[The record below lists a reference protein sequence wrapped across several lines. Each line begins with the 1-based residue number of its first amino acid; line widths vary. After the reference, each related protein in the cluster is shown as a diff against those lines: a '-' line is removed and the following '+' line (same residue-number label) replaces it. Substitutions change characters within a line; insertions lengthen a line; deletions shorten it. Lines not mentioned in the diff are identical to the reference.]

1 MGPFGPTRC
10 RTFEL
15 TFLEVEERFA
25 SHDCVGQLHLGLVQ
39 EVRVEGVRGLAFLNG
54 GINAALD
61 ALNVLDQLV
70 LLRVERGAGFVDR
83 VQHGL
88 RIFGFG
94 HSVTVLPTF
103 WFTAVRRTPSNCNQ
117 FSTEYLFGNPFFL
130 FLFGYQYTLALTHAH
145 PHTHTRSHTP
155 HHYTTIYIIIYY
167 FIIILCSIIILLKQK
182 TPCITTEGLVTNVF
196 LDKQIGFR
204 FRVRLCRLGFKA

>member
-1 MGPFGPTRC
+1 MK
-10 RTFEL
+10 
-15 TFLEVEERFA
+15 
-25 SHDCVGQLHLGLVQ
+25 
-39 EVRVEGVRGLAFLNG
+39 
-54 GINAALD
+54 
-61 ALNVLDQLV
+61 
-70 LLRVERGAGFVDR
+70 R

-88 RIFGFG
+88 RSFGLG

-103 WFTAVRRTPSNCNQ
+103 WFTAVRGTPPNCNQ
-117 FSTEYLFGNPFFL
+117 INTEYLFCNPFFL

-145 PHTHTRSHTP
+145 PHTHTRSHTL

-182 TPCITTEGLVTNVF
+182 TPCITTEGLVTNGL